1 MLNDPLLPPPPPTSA
16 RNSGRTA
23 EKAMPATS
31 ATTRRTTKKPATA
44 AKILVTG
51 LSATAVIGMASGYTL
66 AGKTKAQ
73 QVNNSVTNATEAVSQ
88 TPQVPAQSAPSPVAP
103 TPGVATPQNDVA
115 SSATP
120 SPVIVVPVP
129 QATPATPGNS
139 TNNWQQQQSSG
150 SR

>member
-1 MLNDPLLPPPPPTSA
+1 MLNDPLLPPPAPVTA
-16 RNSGRTA
+16 RSS
-23 EKAMPATS
+23 EIEDKAMTVKTS
-31 ATTRRTTKKPATA
+31 TTRRTAKKPATA

-73 QVNNSVTNATEAVSQ
+73 QVNQPVMTSTESIAQPQQVS
-88 TPQVPAQSAPSPVAP
+88 AQSATNSVAP
-103 TPGVATPQNDVA
+103 PSVAVTPQN
-115 SSATP
+115 SAAQTP
-120 SPVIVVPVP
+120 APVVVVPVP
-129 QATPATPGNS
+129 QATPATPGTT

>member
-1 MLNDPLLPPPPPTSA
+1 MLNDPLLPPPVPVTA
-16 RNSGRTA
+16 RSSERTA
-23 EKAMPATS
+23 DKAMPTRTS
-31 ATTRRTTKKPATA
+31 ATRRTAKKPATA

-73 QVNNSVTNATEAVSQ
+73 QVNQPVIAPTESVLQPQQVS
-88 TPQVPAQSAPSPVAP
+88 AQSAASTITPAP
-103 TPGVATPQNDVA
+103 AVVPQQ
-115 SSATP
+115 SSAAQTP
-120 SPVIVVPVP
+120 APVVVVPVP
-129 QATPATPGNS
+129 QATPATPGTT

>member
-1 MLNDPLLPPPPPTSA
+1 MLNDPLLPPPPPSTPTTE
-16 RNSGRTA
+16 RTA
-23 EKAMPATS
+23 EKTMPTRS
-31 ATTRRTTKKPATA
+31 ASTRRTTKTPATA

-51 LSATAVIGMASGYTL
+51 LSATAVIGMAAGYTL

-73 QVNNSVTNATEAVSQ
+73 QVTNSVTNVTPAALQ
-88 TPQVPAQSAPSPVAP
+88 TTQVPAPSAPSQVVA
-103 TPGVATPQNDVA
+103 TPGVATPQNNVA

-120 SPVIVVPVP
+120 VPVIVVPVP
-129 QATPATPGNS
+129 QATPATPGNT

>member
-1 MLNDPLLPPPPPTSA
+1 
-16 RNSGRTA
+16 
-23 EKAMPATS
+23 
-31 ATTRRTTKKPATA
+31 
-44 AKILVTG
+44 
-51 LSATAVIGMASGYTL
+51 MASGYTL

-73 QVNNSVTNATEAVSQ
+73 QVNNSVINATPAVLQ
-88 TPQVPAQSAPSPVAP
+88 TPQVPAPNSVVA
-103 TPGVATPQNDVA
+103 TPGAATPQNNVA

-120 SPVIVVPVP
+120 APVIVVPVP

>member
-1 MLNDPLLPPPPPTSA
+1 MLNDPLLPPPPPSTPITE
-16 RNSGRTA
+16 RTA
-23 EKAMPATS
+23 EKAMSTRSTS
-31 ATTRRTTKKPATA
+31 TRRTTKKPATA

-73 QVNNSVTNATEAVSQ
+73 QVNNSVINVTPAVLQ
-88 TPQVPAQSAPSPVAP
+88 TPQAPAPSAPNSVVT
-103 TPGVATPQNDVA
+103 TPGAATPQNNVA

-120 SPVIVVPVP
+120 APVIVVPVP
-129 QATPATPGNS
+129 QATPAKPGNS

>member
-1 MLNDPLLPPPPPTSA
+1 MLNDPLLPPPAPVTA
-16 RNSGRTA
+16 RSSERTA
-23 EKAMPATS
+23 GTAMPTRTS
-31 ATTRRTTKKPATA
+31 ATRRTAKKPATA

-73 QVNNSVTNATEAVSQ
+73 QVNQPAMTTSESVVQ
-88 TPQVPAQSAPSPVAP
+88 PQQVAAQSATNSIAPSLV
-103 TPGVATPQNDVA
+103 VATPQN
-115 SSATP
+115 SAAQTP
-120 SPVIVVPVP
+120 TPVVVVPVP
-129 QATPATPGNS
+129 QATPASPGTT

>member
-1 MLNDPLLPPPPPTSA
+1 MLNDPLLLPQAPVTA
-16 RNSGRTA
+16 RSSERTA
-23 EKAMPATS
+23 DKAMP
-31 ATTRRTTKKPATA
+31 TRRTSKKPATA

-73 QVNNSVTNATEAVSQ
+73 QVNQPAMTNSESVMQ
-88 TPQVPAQSAPSPVAP
+88 PQQVAAQSATNSIAPSLV
-103 TPGVATPQNDVA
+103 VATPQNTTA
-115 SSATP
+115 QTP
-120 SPVIVVPVP
+120 TPVVVVPVP
-129 QATPATPGNS
+129 QATPATPGAT

>member
-1 MLNDPLLPPPPPTSA
+1 MLNDPLLPPIPPA
-16 RNSGRTA
+16 RHSERTA
-23 EKAMPATS
+23 EKAVPTKS
-31 ATTRRTTKKPATA
+31 APTRRTTKKPATA

-73 QVNNSVTNATEAVSQ
+73 QINNSVNNTTK
-88 TPQVPAQSAPSPVAP
+88 TLPQAQQVTIQSAPNQVAS
-103 TPGVATPQNDVA
+103 TPSAATPQNNVA

-120 SPVIVVPVP
+120 APVVVVPVP
-129 QATPATPGNS
+129 QATPATPGNT

>member
-1 MLNDPLLPPPPPTSA
+1 MLNDPLLPPIPPTHRSE
-16 RNSGRTA
+16 RTA
-23 EKAMPATS
+23 EMAMPPKS
-31 ATTRRTTKKPATA
+31 APTRRTTKKPATA

-73 QVNNSVTNATEAVSQ
+73 QINNTVNNTVNNT
-88 TPQVPAQSAPSPVAP
+88 TPTVLQ
-103 TPGVATPQNDVA
+103 TPQNDVA

-120 SPVIVVPVP
+120 SPAIVVPVP
-129 QATPATPGNS
+129 QAKPATPGNS

>member
-1 MLNDPLLPPPPPTSA
+1 MLNDPLLPSPASTTARFSERTTEKTMPTQAS
-16 RNSGRTA
+16 S
-23 EKAMPATS
+23 
-31 ATTRRTTKKPATA
+31 TRRTARKPATA

-73 QVNNSVTNATEAVSQ
+73 KVNQPAMTTTESVVQPQQVS
-88 TPQVPAQSAPSPVAP
+88 AQSAANTSTPA
-103 TPGVATPQNDVA
+103 PGVASQRNTAAQTPA
-115 SSATP
+115 
-120 SPVIVVPVP
+120 PVIIVPVP
-129 QATPATPGNS
+129 QATPATPGTT

>member
-1 MLNDPLLPPPPPTSA
+1 MLNDPLLPPPLPSTPIA
-16 RNSGRTA
+16 ERTA
-23 EKAMPATS
+23 KEAMPTRSTS
-31 ATTRRTTKKPATA
+31 TRRTTKKPATA

-51 LSATAVIGMASGYTL
+51 LSATAAIGMASGYAL

-73 QVNNSVTNATEAVSQ
+73 QVNNSVINATPTVPQ
-88 TPQVPAQSAPSPVAP
+88 TPQVSAQGATSPVV
-103 TPGVATPQNDVA
+103 TNSSVATPQNNVT

-120 SPVIVVPVP
+120 APVIVVPVP
-129 QATPATPGNS
+129 QATPATPGNT